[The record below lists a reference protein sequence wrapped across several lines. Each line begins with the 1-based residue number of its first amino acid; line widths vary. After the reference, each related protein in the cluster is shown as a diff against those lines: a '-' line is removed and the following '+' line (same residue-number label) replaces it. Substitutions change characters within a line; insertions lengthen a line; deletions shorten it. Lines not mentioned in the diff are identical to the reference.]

1 MNDRLDKISDL
12 TDKLNQSETQLRQ
25 SLSMYKALS
34 DATFEA
40 VLIIV
45 DNVCVEVNKA
55 TQEIFGFSRDDLVGA
70 NPLQH
75 VHPEYKKIVEKNV
88 FSHTI
93 SPYEAVV
100 VRKDGTHVD
109 VEMQS
114 KKVEF
119 LDKTI
124 ITIVVRDITQQKKS
138 RESILRLLELW
149 ESTFNSIN
157 DMISI
162 HNLNF
167 EIIEINDAYR
177 NKFGAGCLGKKCFEI
192 VHSDCNSNN
201 CPFLK
206 YFNELKLG
214 DIVER
219 RSHTTEVEI
228 TREEWYEVTCS
239 PIISN
244 GSVTGIVHLMKD
256 ISQRKMYEEKILRSN
271 ELYKNLIDA
280 TSVAILVYEDSVITD
295 INSSFMRLVG
305 IKSKEEVLFK
315 NLVDIGFNEDS
326 INILCKKIKEND
338 RRKFQIALTS
348 KSNITKIV
356 DIRARMFKY
365 GGKQGVIAVTIDPVA
380 TNEKRRGED
389 GV

>member
-1 MNDRLDKISDL
+1 MTDRLDKISDL
-12 TDKLNQSETQLRQ
+12 TDKLNQSEAQLKQ

-40 VLIIV
+40 VLIII
-45 DNVCVEVNKA
+45 DDVCVETNKA
-55 TQEIFGFSRDDLVGA
+55 TQEIFGYSRDDLVGT
-70 NPLQH
+70 NPLKH
-75 VHPEYKKIVEKNV
+75 VHPEYKKVVEKNV

-93 SPYEAVV
+93 SPYEAIVI
-100 VRKDGTHVD
+100 RKDGTQVD
-109 VEMQS
+109 VELQS

-119 LDKTI
+119 FDKTI
-124 ITIVVRDITQQKKS
+124 ITVVVRDITQQKKS

-162 HNLNF
+162 HNLDF

-177 NKFGAGCLGKKCFEI
+177 RKFGQRCLGKKCFEI
-192 VHSDCNSNN
+192 VHNN
-201 CPFLK
+201 CHSEDCPFLK
-206 YFNELKLG
+206 YFNNLKIG
-214 DIVER
+214 DSIER
-219 RSHTTEVEI
+219 KSHTIEVQAAP
-228 TREEWYEVTCS
+228 EEWYEVTCS

-256 ISQRKMYEEKILRSN
+256 ISQRKMYDEKIIRSN

-280 TSVAILVYEDSVITD
+280 TSVAILVYEDSIITD
-295 INSSFMRLVG
+295 INSSFMRLIGV
-305 IKSKEEVLFK
+305 KSKDEVLFK
-315 NLVDIGFNEDS
+315 NLVDVGFNKDS
-326 INILCKKIKEND
+326 ISVLCKKIQEND
-338 RRKFQIALTS
+338 RRKFQIALTTKNNVS
-348 KSNITKIV
+348 KIV

-380 TNEKRRGED
+380 TNEKRRGND
-389 GV
+389 NV